1 MSDLP
6 LGGMSAAPAGESG
19 ATTLAGSGGGPPT
32 KLEAATGLWARIKE
46 HKLLQWGL
54 GYCGAALAI
63 AHGQEL
69 MAHAFGWPDIVAK
82 IVMTLLVL
90 GLPLVLTFAWYQGHR
105 GLNRLS
111 AGEMTI
117 ISLLMVVTAVLLTIL
132 VRTPEGPSS
141 GPLRQA
147 SAVRPLSTSGQTQA
161 MRGQGKA
168 TAFVPPPHSVAVL
181 PFVNMSGDREREYF
195 SDGLSEELLNA
206 LSRINELQVAARTSS
221 FYFKDAHVDIQ
232 TIARKLNVASVL
244 AGSVRHSGHTIRVTA
259 ELSDA
264 ITGYSLWSQ
273 TYDRDLGDVLKIQTD
288 IASAVTSALK
298 LRLLGNLAAK
308 IEVGGTN
315 NPVAFDAFLRA
326 SEAYRLFGPRMNLAA
341 GIPNDAGMR
350 SAILS
355 YTNAIDADP
364 GYALAYAGRSLAY
377 ADFARAWAKD
387 ADVRVYFNKAERDAR
402 KAIALA
408 PDLADGH
415 LALAN
420 VLAGSLK
427 FAPALEEYERA
438 LALAPG
444 NARLLKDYG
453 AFAVLMGH
461 TEAGLAAAQHLL
473 VLDPLNSLNHFGLGT
488 SLMLARRYGD
498 AIKAFKD
505 AKALAPR
512 ETWFNMWLGLSYYL
526 SGDLEKGRAVCEKA
540 DAVGGAFCL
549 AMVYRKLGRTA
560 DAQKM
565 LARLQSSTPGER
577 FAEGYA
583 DIYAQWGDTAKALDW
598 LEKAMGHRDPF
609 LVYVKINMFY
619 DPLRNEPRFQGI
631 ERALNFPD

>member
-1 MSDLP
+1 M
-6 LGGMSAAPAGESG
+6 GTAPTGEPG
-19 ATTLAGSGGGPPT
+19 ATTLAVAGSGGGPSS
-32 KLEAATGLWARIKE
+32 KLEAATGFWARIKE

-90 GLPLVLTFAWYQGHR
+90 GLPLVLTFAWYQGHK

-117 ISLLMVVTAVLLTIL
+117 ISLLIVVTAVLVTIL
-132 VRTPEGPSS
+132 VRAPEGPSS
-141 GPLRQA
+141 NPLPQA
-147 SAVRPLSTSGQTQA
+147 SAVHPLAAGVQTQTQA
-161 MRGQGKA
+161 TRGQSDA
-168 TAFVPPPHSVAVL
+168 AAFAPPPHSIAVL
-181 PFVNMSGDREREYF
+181 PFVNMSGDREQEYF

-221 FYFKDAHVDIQ
+221 FYFKDAHADIQ

-244 AGSVRHSGHTIRVTA
+244 AGSVRRSGHTIRVTA

-264 ITGYSLWSQ
+264 KSGYSLWSQ
-273 TYDRDLGDVLKIQTD
+273 TYDRDLGDVLKLQSD
-288 IASAVTSALK
+288 IAGAVASALK
-298 LRLLGNLAAK
+298 LTLLGDIATK
-308 IEVGGTN
+308 IEVGGTR
-315 NPVAFDAFLRA
+315 NPAAFDAYLRA
-326 SEAYRLFGPRMNLAA
+326 TEAYRLYGPRMNLAA
-341 GIPNDAGMR
+341 GIPDEAGMR
-350 SAILS
+350 SAIAD
-355 YTNAIDADP
+355 YTGAITADP
-364 GYALAYAGRSLAY
+364 GYALAYAGRSLAF
-377 ADFARAWAKD
+377 ADFARAWARD
-387 ADVRVYFNKAERDAR
+387 TDVRVYFNKAESDAH

-420 VLAGSLK
+420 VQAGALE

-438 LALAPG
+438 LALSPG

-488 SLMLARRYGD
+488 SLVLARRYGD
-498 AIKAFKD
+498 AIKAFTD
-505 AKALAPR
+505 ARALAPQ
-512 ETWFNMWLGLSYYL
+512 ETWFNMWLGLAYYM
-526 SGDLEKGRAVCEKA
+526 SGDLERARAVCEKA
-540 DAVGGAFCL
+540 DNVGAAFCL

-565 LARLQSSTPGER
+565 LARLQALTPGER

-583 DIYAQWGDTAKALDW
+583 DIYAQWGDTPKALEW
-598 LEKAMGHRDPF
+598 LEKAMRHRDPF

-619 DPLRNEPRFQGI
+619 DPMRKEPRFQAI
-631 ERALNFPD
+631 ERALNFPE